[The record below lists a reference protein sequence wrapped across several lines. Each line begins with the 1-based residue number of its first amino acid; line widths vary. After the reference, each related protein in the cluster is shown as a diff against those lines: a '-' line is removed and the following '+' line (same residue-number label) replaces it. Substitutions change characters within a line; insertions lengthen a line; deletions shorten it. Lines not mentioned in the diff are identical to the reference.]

1 MSNSA
6 LVDYTRISPNRTQNR
21 RYDITRISIHC
32 VVGQCSVETLGSIF
46 APTSRQASCNYGI
59 GPDGRVGMYCEEK
72 DRSWC
77 TSSADNDHRAITIET
92 ASDTK
97 HPYAVR
103 EKPYEVL
110 LDLCED
116 ICRRNGKKKLLWI
129 PDKDKALAYKPAKD
143 EMLLTVHR
151 WFANKSCPGDYLYSR
166 HGEIAAEVTKRLSG
180 EQTPS
185 KKEEPTV
192 PTTSAAKKIKK
203 GDLVSIKKGAT
214 YYNGKDIP
222 SWVEAKKWYVD
233 SVGGSRVV
241 INKSE
246 DGKNEIM
253 SPINAKYLTVVKT
266 GSTSTGSQSFK
277 SYTVKVTVAAL
288 NIRKNAGTTYA
299 VTGVIRD
306 KGVYTIVEEKTV
318 NNVKWGK
325 LKSGAGWVCL
335 QYTKRV

>member
-92 ASDTK
+92 ASDTEY
-97 HPYAVR
+97 PYAVR

-151 WFANKSCPGDYLYSR
+151 WFANKSCPGEYLYSR
-166 HGEIAAEVTKRLSG
+166 HGEIAAEVTKRLSE
-180 EQTPS
+180 EQTPP

-214 YYNGKDIP
+214 YYTGKDIP
-222 SWVEAKKWYVD
+222 DWVENIKWYVEK
-233 SVGGSRVV
+233 VNGSRVI

-246 DGKNEIM
+246 DGKYHIN
-253 SPINAKYLTVVKT
+253 SPINAKYLVLEKAAP
-266 GSTSTGSQSFK
+266 FIP
-277 SYTVKVTVAAL
+277 YLAKVTATSL
-288 NIRKNAGTTYA
+288 NIRKGPGTNYDIIGRITNQA
-299 VTGVIRD
+299 I
-306 KGVYTIVEEKTV
+306 YTIIDESFGEGATR
-318 NNVKWGK
+318 WGL
-325 LKSGAGWVCL
+325 LKSHANKRDGWISL
-335 QYTKRV
+335 DYTKNIF